1 MGRRQGDGRS
11 LLKPW
16 VPSPFSGVRL
26 RRAADD
32 QHPPTPGPLSA
43 GGAGEVEIIVV
54 EPRHHREFWDVRD
67 YEDSTRNVHDA
78 IRPQSAQDPIDV

>member
-1 MGRRQGDGRS
+1 
-11 LLKPW
+11 
-16 VPSPFSGVRL
+16 
-26 RRAADD
+26 
-32 QHPPTPGPLSA
+32 
-43 GGAGEVEIIVV
+43 VEIIVV